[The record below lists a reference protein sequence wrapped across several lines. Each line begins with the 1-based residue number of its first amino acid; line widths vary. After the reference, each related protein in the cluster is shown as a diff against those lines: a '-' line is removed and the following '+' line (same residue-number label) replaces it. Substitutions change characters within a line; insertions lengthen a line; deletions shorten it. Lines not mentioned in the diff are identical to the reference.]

1 MDELD
6 KGMKKL
12 EIGGALLALS
22 HIEYIKS
29 KGKIGSSIWEA
40 LQEWET
46 EALSGDKSEQSTL
59 IVILFEAHVLE
70 IIAKVFKQEAEK
82 MSNREEKENGAVQS

>member
-6 KGMKKL
+6 KGIKKL

-22 HIEYIKS
+22 HIGYIKS
-29 KGKIGSSIWEA
+29 KGKIGSSLWEA

-46 EALSGDKSEQSTL
+46 EELSGDKSEQSTL
-59 IVILFEAHVLE
+59 IVILFEVHVLE
-70 IIAKVFKQEAEK
+70 LIAKVLKQEAEK
-82 MSNREEKENGAVQS
+82 MGNKEEKN